1 MNRPMQIHG
10 LTQRQVELLDEMWA
24 LDSIEEIRAWQAT
37 LTVQDLFDSEGLI
50 ILLGLSV
57 LDQQV
62 DQLSNYKL
70 AQRALEKF
78 YAKRNPPT
86 Q

>member
-1 MNRPMQIHG
+1 MNRPMRIDG
-10 LTQRQVELLDEMWA
+10 LTHRQVELLDEMWA
-24 LDSIEEIRAWQAT
+24 LDSIDEIREWQAS

-62 DQLSNYKL
+62 DKLTNYKL

-78 YAKRNPPT
+78 YAKRTPPS
-86 Q
+86 

>member
-1 MNRPMQIHG
+1 MNRPMKIDG
-10 LTQRQVELLDEMWA
+10 LTHRQVELLDEMWA
-24 LDSIEEIRAWQAT
+24 LDSIEEIREWQAS

-57 LDQQV
+57 LDQQI
-62 DQLSNYKL
+62 DKLTNYKL

-78 YAKRNPPT
+78 YVKRTPPI